1 MTTKLTLTAG
11 TAGALLIASSAIAGP
26 IAVDFRGTGLG
37 QSARVSFASG
47 DSAAFSER
55 NLFVGQLRHRLGT
68 GASAKDFLTYC
79 IDLTQYAG
87 DGTFNLVA
95 LHDAPVTSPA
105 PSNKW
110 ELNHGQIDA
119 LNSLYNAYGEAVDS
133 NAKASA
139 FQAAV
144 WEIVFDWSTVDGG
157 TFTAANETNLRTGV
171 VSISNKISNA
181 LFTDYL
187 NAAVDGAD
195 TTGRLAAIVSA
206 TRQDQ
211 IIVLPLPGAG
221 ALAGAGMLVLGAR
234 RRRSM

>member
-1 MTTKLTLTAG
+1 MTTKLILSAG
-11 TAGALLIASSAIAGP
+11 TAGALLLASPALAGP

-37 QSARVSFASG
+37 QSARVTFNSG
-47 DSAAFSER
+47 DSSAFSER

-68 GASAKDFLTYC
+68 GASARDFLTYC
-79 IDLTQYAG
+79 IDLTQTAG

-110 ELNHGQIDA
+110 ELNHDQIDA
-119 LNSLYNAYGEAVDS
+119 LNSLYNAYGDAVDS

-157 TFTAANETNLRTGV
+157 TFTSANETNLRTGV

-181 LFTDYL
+181 LFADYL

-195 TTGRLAAIVSA
+195 TSGRLAAIVSSS
-206 TRQDQ
+206 RQDQ

-221 ALAGAGMLVLGAR
+221 ALAGVGMIVLGGR